1 MTAVAP
7 RPPRRVLVVLAHPLY
22 EQSRTTRRLAEAA
35 ATVDGVTVDD
45 LYERYPTFEVD
56 ARAEQALLAAHDVIV
71 FQHPLF
77 WYSVPALLKQ
87 WQDVVLEHGWAYGGG
102 AAALRHKLTFHVITT
117 GGAASAYQRT
127 GHHRYTMRELLLP
140 WEQAAHLCGLRWL
153 APFVV
158 HAAQACDD
166 AALTGY
172 EAGFRR
178 LLEAVRDRRLDL
190 HAARAAANLADELD
204 GLVRTAP
211 EVEPEGAP

>member
-1 MTAVAP
+1 MTAAAV

-22 EQSRTTRRLAEAA
+22 EQSRVTRRLAEVA
-35 ATVDGVTVDD
+35 ATIDGVTVDD
-45 LYERYPTFEVD
+45 LYERYPTFDVD
-56 ARAEQALLAAHDVIV
+56 ARAEQALLAAHDAIV
-71 FQHPLF
+71 FLHPLF

-117 GGAASAYQRT
+117 GGPASAYQRT

-153 APFVV
+153 APYVI

-166 AALTGY
+166 AALAAHELGLR
-172 EAGFRR
+172 AV
-178 LLEAVRDRRLDL
+178 LEALRDRRLDL
-190 HAARAAANLADELD
+190 HAARAAANLADDVAGLLRPAPD
-204 GLVRTAP
+204 GDG
-211 EVEPEGAP
+211 EGAA